1 MSKARWGV
9 GAIEFSRQKE
19 ALPGEIM
26 VDSKLGVFGVKSYEG
41 SEDSSDKV
49 ISYEYISKLKKS
61 LFDFKNT
68 LSAVGRSG
76 EIVKLDIGD
85 YIGPFAVESDKSY
98 SPESLVITSN
108 KLKFFQFY
116 FDVDVVSNKTGLIN
130 FDIDPIVKMTIGL
143 AHKEETEEDKVITV
157 TNSVTDLNT
166 RVFEP
171 DYIGFLSDDVET
183 KFHIKSISFSLPS
196 EYEAVNY
203 KIILHSLF
211 IAFQEV

>member
-9 GAIEFSRQKE
+9 GAIELSKQKI

-26 VDSKLGVFGVKSYEG
+26 VDSELGVFAVKSYTG
-41 SEDSSDKV
+41 SEESSDKV

-61 LFDFKNT
+61 FTDFKNT

-76 EIVKLDIGD
+76 EIVRLDLGD
-85 YIGPFAVESDKSY
+85 YIGPFAVENAKTY
-98 SPESLVITSN
+98 SADSLVVSPN
-108 KLKFFQFY
+108 KLVFFQFY
-116 FDVDVVSNKTGLIN
+116 LDVDVVDNRTGLVN

-143 AHKEETEEDKVITV
+143 AHNNDTDDDKVITV
-157 TNSVTDLNT
+157 QNSVTDLNA

-171 DYIGFLSDDVET
+171 DYTGYLGDNVNHDFT
-183 KFHIKSISFSLPS
+183 IKSISLTLPF
-196 EYEAVNY
+196 EYEAVTH
-203 KIILHSLF
+203 KIILHSMF

>member
-9 GAIEFSRQKE
+9 GAIELSRQKE

-41 SEDSSDKV
+41 SEGSVDKV
-49 ISYEYISKLKKS
+49 LSYEYISKLKKS
-61 LFDFKNT
+61 LVDFKNT

-76 EIVKLDIGD
+76 EIVKLDLGD
-85 YIGPFAVESDKSY
+85 YIGPFAVDCDESY
-98 SPESLVITSN
+98 SPESLTITTN

-116 FDVDVVSNKTGLIN
+116 FDVDVVSNGTGLVN
-130 FDIDPIVKMTIGL
+130 LDIDPIVKMTIGL
-143 AHKEETEEDKVITV
+143 AHNEETEEDKVITV

-171 DYIGFLSDDVET
+171 DYTGFLSEDVEH

-196 EYEAVNY
+196 EYEAVNH